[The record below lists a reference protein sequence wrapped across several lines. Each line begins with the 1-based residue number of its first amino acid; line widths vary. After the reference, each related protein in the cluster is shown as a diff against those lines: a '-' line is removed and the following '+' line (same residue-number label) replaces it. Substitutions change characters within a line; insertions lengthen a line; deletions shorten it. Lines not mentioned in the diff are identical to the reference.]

1 VDDALADGDLDT
13 LANIHEYFNNN
24 GDGNVS
30 DPCDGTK
37 PRRGAPGGGYFG
49 DGDGDLIIGSTD
61 LSKINLKL
69 NGRSVDYLYVFPA
82 DPVIQDMDGDLIIG
96 STDKSILSL
105 ILNGRQGDYVSGTP
119 NTLVLESLSPPTVS
133 VGDTVRIQVKLTK
146 DLTKPRA
153 GFGVVFTIVS
163 GAGMLFGGEGIS
175 GPGRYDLTA
184 LDGVAQLVVR
194 ADGSGTILV
203 EVKLPY
209 DPEVHTRLVPLTPD
223 PNVEIIVGP

>member
-1 VDDALADGDLDT
+1 L
-13 LANIHEYFNNN
+13 
-24 GDGNVS
+24 
-30 DPCDGTK
+30 
-37 PRRGAPGGGYFG
+37 PGGGYFG

-69 NGRSVDYLYVFPA
+69 NGRSVDYLNVFPA

-105 ILNGRQGDYVSGTP
+105 ILNAKLADFIAGTP
-119 NTLVLESLSPPTVS
+119 TELSLVAPLSPPTVS

-163 GAGMLFGGEGIS
+163 GAGALLGGEGLS
-175 GPGRYDLTA
+175 GSGRYDLTA
-184 LDGVAQLVVR
+184 LNGVAQMVVR

-203 EVKLPY
+203 QVDLPY

-223 PNVEIIVGP
+223 ANVEINVGP